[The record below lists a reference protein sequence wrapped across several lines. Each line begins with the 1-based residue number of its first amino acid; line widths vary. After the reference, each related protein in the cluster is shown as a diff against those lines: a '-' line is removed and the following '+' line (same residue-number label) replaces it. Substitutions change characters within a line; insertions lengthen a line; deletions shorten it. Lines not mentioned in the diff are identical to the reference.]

1 MILSDEACFFLSD
14 PDDRV
19 DLCPFRE
26 ERVLVDEIL
35 WCSVCRGATES
46 AEAVEASDAADA
58 LGVNAWLSSGSGPDD
73 DEGMTARMVDFGG
86 SGGGLSSSSASNPF
100 SSKKTDDGGVLPWE
114 NLLDEGEN
122 DEATRVSVSEM
133 LVDVEC
139 LIALLGCK
147 GFGTRRDRSSIV
159 ATALAT
165 GLESETRGPLL
176 SNEYPG
182 FLRGGNNWEG

>member
-1 MILSDEACFFLSD
+1 
-14 PDDRV
+14 
-19 DLCPFRE
+19 
-26 ERVLVDEIL
+26 VLVDETL
-35 WCSVCRGATES
+35 WCSVCGRTTES

-73 DEGMTARMVDFGG
+73 DEGRTARMVDFGG
-86 SGGGLSSSSASNPF
+86 SGGGTSSSSASNPF

-147 GFGTRRDRSSIV
+147 GFGTRVSRRASID

-182 FLRGGNNWEG
+182 FLRGGNNWEGWLGNGFFE